1 VYPSR
6 RGSRDIEHLGSAH
19 DDVEL
24 ELLKAAARQRL
35 AAGQGVLDL
44 GVDAGAADGPLRII
58 GSRMGCL
65 LDALQHAYRLLGVD
79 QATGGDEVFFQLV
92 VARII
97 EPVSKLDSARVREEA
112 GVAAVPYR
120 TVTRRLRVFAKDSW
134 RQQISSACAASSP
147 P

>member
-1 VYPSR
+1 VPR
-6 RGSRDIEHLGSAH
+6 AELGHERDGSVEVCLPNFGHLL
-19 DDVEL
+19 DLILTIV
-24 ELLKAAARQRL
+24 RW
-35 AAGQGVLDL
+35 GVLDL

-65 LDALQHAYRLLGVD
+65 LDTLQHAYRLLGVD